1 LDINGAG
8 TFNIVGNASAGSVGS
23 GFSTATGSA
32 TINMTGNCIGSNSS
46 GQAFGCVNT
55 NAATFTLTGNLISG
69 LKGGAYYGAIIYTP
83 AASNYTLYAKD
94 SSYTLNTINTHSTLM
109 PTDPGVSNV
118 KSGVVYGAGTG
129 TYGGGA
135 GLCDTGGW

>member
-1 LDINGAG
+1 M
-8 TFNIVGNASAGSVGS
+8 S
-23 GFSTATGSA
+23 
-32 TINMTGNCIGSNSS
+32 SS
-46 GQAFGCVNT
+46 GS
-55 NAATFTLTGNLISG
+55 FTLTGNIING
-69 LKGGAYYGAIIYTP
+69 TKAMGINGGVYYTP
-83 AASNYTLYAKD
+83 ANTGYTLYAKD